1 MYYKI
6 QPEQI
11 ELHAFSSPSGDLGFQ
26 VGTNYVYANL
36 SRSLTGVFGISG
48 GLVINGV
55 SLAMPSA
62 TNSVQGS
69 DSFSFGGINN
79 TISGVRNAAINSE
92 SSTIYGTGNAAI
104 NSYLPNFPS
113 SSLKNTI
120 IGGEGVQI
128 LANTTGAMILKD
140 RTASALSSKGNHT
153 LAMSFAS
160 GIFIENGGLRINNG
174 NLIVVSS
181 NSGIFSGGLQVFGS
195 ARKNGVELA
204 TTGDLG
210 TTSGALN
217 TKIINTGAY
226 AVSASGALNTAIVN
240 TGAYAVSASGA
251 LNTAIVNMGA
261 LINTSSGALN
271 TKIINTGA
279 YAFNA
284 SGALNSGIVAV
295 SGSSVF
301 KTGNQTISGTKT
313 LVDSP
318 VSNQS
323 IYLQGNSGILSGISG
338 ASSLVP
344 TGSGHSIGSRGLIS
358 YSGQF
363 LYLKISDSPH
373 IWVRHS
379 GDIVW
384 P

>member
-36 SRSLTGVFGISG
+36 SRSLTGIFGISG
-48 GLVINGV
+48 GIVINGV

-62 TNSVQGS
+62 TNSVQGT

-79 TISGVRNAAINSE
+79 DISGVRNVSVNAE
-92 SSTIYGTGNAAI
+92 STTIYGTGNVAV
-104 NSYLPNFPS
+104 NSYLANFPA
-113 SSLKNTI
+113 SSLNNTI
-120 IGGEGVQI
+120 IGGNGVNI
-128 LANTTGAMILKD
+128 VANTTGAMVLKD
-140 RTASALSSKGNHT
+140 KTNNALSSKGNHT
-153 LAMSFAS
+153 LAMSFVS

-174 NLIVVSS
+174 NLIVTSS
-181 NSGIFSGGLQVFGS
+181 NSGILSGGLQVFGS
-195 ARKNGVELA
+195 ATKNGVELA

-226 AVSASGALNTAIVN
+226 AVSASGALNTTIINTGALINTSSGTLNTKIIN

-251 LNTAIVNMGA
+251 LDTR
-261 LINTSSGALN
+261 L
-271 TKIINTGA
+271 INTGA
-279 YAFNA
+279 
-284 SGALNSGIVAV
+284 SLNSGIVAL

-313 LVDSP
+313 FVDSP
-318 VSNQS
+318 VANQS
-323 IYLQGNSGILSGISG
+323 IYLQGNSGILSGVSG

-363 LYLKISDSPH
+363 LYLKISDAPH
-373 IWVRHS
+373 LWVRHS